1 LRRRASNKFRAKGA
15 KRLLAS
21 NWVAKYFYLSAKIQ
35 TMWLFGKKKKEE
47 TPGGTE
53 SGEETNSDG
62 EAQPEESEDGTP
74 KAKKESSS
82 SGGSTPA
89 DLAKILP
96 EIDRIKASIESF
108 GEVRK
113 GLTERITRISEQ
125 IGELR
130 AMILDRDKTI
140 QQVELKA
147 VKASDL
153 VESVHPDKLMIEL
166 QKEDAKFEA
175 LKANLE
181 GNEAIMEKIM
191 EELKETRKKLTFFK
205 GLDEVVKL
213 GEEVRKELVE
223 IKKVEASIHADTD
236 KVATI
241 YAELR
246 KKFQDIDMFKD
257 SLQEIKINLEQNSK
271 DVDFLKTKVTGL
283 ADKSELDKLV
293 QRVQR
298 YIEAL
303 QELNKSSALTKDI
316 SQLKSLLEG
325 IK

>member
-1 LRRRASNKFRAKGA
+1 
-15 KRLLAS
+15 
-21 NWVAKYFYLSAKIQ
+21 
-35 TMWLFGKKKKEE
+35 MWPFKKKKEGE
-47 TPGGTE
+47 DTLAKTE
-53 SGEETNSDG
+53 PGEESASQEETSEEGGDSD
-62 EAQPEESEDGTP
+62 EQKT
-74 KAKKESSS
+74 KKDSTG
-82 SGGSTPA
+82 GGSTPA

-108 GEVRK
+108 SEVRK

-130 AMILDRDKTI
+130 AMILDRDRTI

-191 EELKETRKKLTFFK
+191 EELREMRKKLAFFK

-241 YAELR
+241 YSELR

-257 SLQEIKINLEQNSK
+257 SLQEMKINVEQNSK

-303 QELNKSSALTKDI
+303 QEINKSSALSKDI
-316 SQLKSLLEG
+316 SQLKGLLEG